1 MWWRPWKRNRELEDR
16 VKEAEKEVKV
26 ARSMLDR
33 ARIHVVLPLASSDE
47 HDSYSDTIREA
58 LLRGRGGEKTQP

>member
-1 MWWRPWKRNRELEDR
+1 M
-16 VKEAEKEVKV
+16 KEAEKEVKV